1 MLSRSAVYGL
11 PNTMT
16 VLGMGRA
23 INITRPDWIQH
34 VQKTNFSNYVKG
46 PKLHTCLK
54 DLLGDG
60 IFNADGHTWK
70 AQRKVGSNI
79 MTMSNLKNLVAG
91 VLDAQSQRFSDLL
104 QQAAKQGT
112 PIDLQKAYFDFT
124 IQTFLRIAFSTDL
137 ETVQSTRIATR
148 SEQQKAAQHLSFA
161 DAFDLAQRLTVRRI
175 NRPWW
180 KLTRPWEPSEKKLE
194 HAIRTIDR
202 YLYPLIE
209 RRSQNKSKADK
220 RHADLLD
227 LFPSYRDDQDQPL
240 TPKQLRDAL
249 LNYLLAGR
257 DTTAESLS
265 WASFELLRHPEVVH
279 DLRQELMSHS
289 IWFDPHQKIDDDD
302 AEQRSSS
309 FELSHTKQLHHVRS
323 IYHESL
329 RLHPSVPRSS
339 KIALQ
344 NDVLPGGV
352 VVPKDTTV
360 IWSDWL
366 LARNKSVWGDDAD
379 EWKPRRWLNAE
390 GEFINESPWKFHAF
404 NGGPRTCLGIQ
415 LAQFQGMY
423 MLSRIFSDFDLELES
438 DRGLH
443 FEPEVENTLTLP
455 MKHPLMVRVYTRAK
469 TSRAP

>member
-180 KLTRPWEPSEKKLE
+180 KLTRRWEPSEKKLE

-249 LNYLLAGR
+249 LPSRWSRHNRRESFLGFFRASAPSRGSTRPTPRAHVTLYL
-257 DTTAESLS
+257 
-265 WASFELLRHPEVVH
+265 V
-279 DLRQELMSHS
+279 
-289 IWFDPHQKIDDDD
+289 
-302 AEQRSSS
+302 
-309 FELSHTKQLHHVRS
+309 
-323 IYHESL
+323 
-329 RLHPSVPRSS
+329 
-339 KIALQ
+339 
-344 NDVLPGGV
+344 
-352 VVPKDTTV
+352 
-360 IWSDWL
+360 
-366 LARNKSVWGDDAD
+366 
-379 EWKPRRWLNAE
+379 
-390 GEFINESPWKFHAF
+390 
-404 NGGPRTCLGIQ
+404 
-415 LAQFQGMY
+415 
-423 MLSRIFSDFDLELES
+423 
-438 DRGLH
+438 
-443 FEPEVENTLTLP
+443 
-455 MKHPLMVRVYTRAK
+455 
-469 TSRAP
+469 